1 MKQFK
6 QMIAQNARIYKYYK
20 PILIE
25 LGSSKNVVFYQES
38 NSVNTGFSTCKYKHF
53 ELSFV

>member
-25 LGSSKNVVFYQES
+25 LGSSKNGKFTS
-38 NSVNTGFSTCKYKHF
+38 I
-53 ELSFV
+53 